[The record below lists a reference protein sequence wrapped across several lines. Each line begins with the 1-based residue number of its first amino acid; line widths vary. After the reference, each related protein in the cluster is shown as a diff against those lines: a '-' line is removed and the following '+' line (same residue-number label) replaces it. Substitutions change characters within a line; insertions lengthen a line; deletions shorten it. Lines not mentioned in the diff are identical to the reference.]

1 MGRWNLEVGTS
12 IVTEIIIVALSLGI
26 GAVIGSFVKKRLIEK
41 ELGKIEN
48 IARETLDK
56 AQREAETKRKELL
69 IEAKEALYKAKADFE
84 EETKEKRQELQR
96 LERKIAQKEE
106 NIERKI
112 NFLDNK
118 EREILNREK
127 RILEQSN
134 ELKEKEKKY
143 ERLIAE
149 ELKKLEIISGISAAE
164 AKEELK
170 EKIMNEARIEAAN
183 TIKRLTEEAKRE
195 ADTKAR
201 EILSL
206 AIQRCAADHITETA
220 VTVVDLP
227 NDDMKGRIIGRE
239 GRNIRAL
246 EMATGIDLIIDDTPE
261 AIVLSGF
268 DPIRREIARISLER
282 LMADGR
288 IHPGRIEE
296 VVNKVKKDMNNIIR
310 AEGEQAALEAGV
322 DGLHPEEIKLLGR
335 LRYRT
340 SYSQNVL
347 QHSKEVANLCGIIAA
362 ELGADVKTA
371 KRAGLLHDI
380 GKAVDHQTEGTHTQ
394 IGAELAAKYGE
405 PKIIVDAITSHHED
419 VEASS
424 IEAVILQA
432 ADALSAARPGARREM
447 VESYIKRLEKL
458 EHIADSFNGVEK
470 AFAIRAGREI
480 RIIVHPEKIADAE
493 MVYLSQD
500 IAKKIEEELA
510 YPGEIK
516 VTVIRETRAIEYAR

>member
-1 MGRWNLEVGTS
+1 VELRKVETNIVSIIIIASILLFIGIVFGYWARKRLMEREMGRLEDLTRE
-12 IVTEIIIVALSLGI
+12 T
-26 GAVIGSFVKKRLIEK
+26 IEK
-41 ELGKIEN
+41 AK
-48 IARETLDK
+48 K
-56 AQREAETKRKELL
+56 EAETKRKELAL
-69 IEAKEALYKAKADFE
+69 EAKEKWYKAKTEFE
-84 EETKEKRQELQR
+84 DETKEKRQELQR
-96 LERKIAQKEE
+96 LEKRLSQKEE
-106 NIERKI
+106 NVERRM
-112 NFLDNK
+112 NFLETK
-118 EREILNREK
+118 EREVLG
-127 RILEQSN
+127 
-134 ELKEKEKKY
+134 KEKK
-143 ERLIAE
+143 LIEDENAIKTRKVKYDQLIEE
-149 ELKKLEIISGISAAE
+149 ELKKLEIISGITAGE

-170 EKIMNEARIEAAN
+170 QRLSNEARIEAAN
-183 TIKRLTEEAKRE
+183 VVKKITEEAKGDAER
-195 ADTKAR
+195 KSK

-206 AIQRCAADHITETA
+206 AIQRCAADHITEGA

-296 VVNKVKKDMNNIIR
+296 VVNKVKKDMNNLIKT
-310 AEGEQAALEAGV
+310 EGEQATLEVGV
-322 DGLHPEEIKLLGR
+322 DGLHPEEIKHLGR

-347 QHSKEVANLCGIIAA
+347 QHSKEVANLSGIIAA
-362 ELGADVKTA
+362 ELGADVKIA

-380 GKAVDHQTEGTHTQ
+380 GKSVDHQTEGTHTQ
-394 IGAELAAKYGE
+394 IGAELATKYNE
-405 PKIIVDAITSHHED
+405 PKLIVDAIAAHHED
-419 VEASS
+419 MEATS

-447 VESYIKRLEKL
+447 VETYIKRLEKL
-458 EHIADSFNGVEK
+458 EHIADNFDGVEK
-470 AFAIRAGREI
+470 AFAVRAGREI
-480 RIIVHPEKIADAE
+480 RIIVRPEKISDAQ

-500 IAKKIEEELA
+500 IAKKIEEELT

-516 VTVIRETRAIEYAR
+516 VTVIRETRSIEYAK

>member
-1 MGRWNLEVGTS
+1 METTM
-12 IVTEIIIVALSLGI
+12 IITIIIATISLLI
-26 GAVIGSFVKKRLIEK
+26 GAVFGSWAGKKLM
-41 ELGKIEN
+41 GKKMGRVAD
-48 IARETLDK
+48 IARETIEK
-56 AQREAETKRKELL
+56 AKKEAETKRKELAL
-69 IEAKEALYKAKADFE
+69 EAKEKWYKAKTDFE
-84 EETKEKRQELQR
+84 EETREKRQEVQKLEKR
-96 LERKIAQKEE
+96 LAQKEE
-106 NIERKI
+106 NIERRMG
-112 NFLDNK
+112 FLEAK
-118 EREILNREK
+118 EREVLG
-127 RILEQSN
+127 
-134 ELKEKEKKY
+134 KEKKLMGQV
-143 ERLIAE
+143 EELNAKKTRVDQLIDE
-149 ELKKLEIISGISAAE
+149 ELKKLEAIAGLSAAE

-170 EKIMNEARIEAAN
+170 QKLKGEARIEAAN
-183 TIKRLTEEAKRE
+183 IVKKITEEAKSDAE
-195 ADTKAR
+195 SKAK

-206 AIQRCAADHITETA
+206 AIQRCAADHITESA

-227 NDDMKGRIIGRE
+227 SDDMKGRIIGRE

-246 EMATGIDLIIDDTPE
+246 EMATGIDLVIDDTPE

-296 VVNKVKKDMNNIIR
+296 VVTKVKKDMINIIK
-310 AEGEQAALEAGV
+310 AEGEQAALEVAV
-322 DGLHPEEIKLLGR
+322 DGLHPEEIKLLGK

-362 ELGADVKTA
+362 ELGADIKLA

-394 IGAELAAKYGE
+394 IGMELAAKYNE
-405 PKIIVDAITSHHED
+405 PKIIVDAIAAHHED
-419 VEASS
+419 VEATS

-447 VESYIKRLEKL
+447 VETYIKRLEKL
-458 EHIADSFNGVEK
+458 ENIADSFNGVEK

-480 RIIVHPEKIADAE
+480 RIIVQPERIGDAQI
-493 MVYLSQD
+493 VYLSQD
-500 IAKKIEEELA
+500 IAKKIEEELT

-516 VTVIRETRAIEYAR
+516 VTVIRETRSIEYAR